1 MAQGTK
7 TGLRTI
13 RLPEEQVRR
22 LTDSGPMV
30 AAADKLHRE
39 RRRPG
44 SPSVS
49 DIVALA
55 AEIGLGALEGVR

>member
-1 MAQGTK
+1 MAQTK

-13 RLPEEQVRR
+13 RLPEELVRR

-30 AAADKLHRE
+30 AAADKRHRE
-39 RRRPG
+39 AARSG

-49 DIVALA
+49 DIAALA
-55 AEIGLGALEGVR
+55 AEIGLGALERAR

>member
-1 MAQGTK
+1 MTRDTK
-7 TGLRTI
+7 NGLRTV
-13 RLPEEQVRR
+13 RLPDELVRR

-30 AAADKLHRE
+30 AAADKRHRE
-39 RRRPG
+39 ARRPG

-49 DIVALA
+49 DIAALA